1 MRQFVSMLVG
11 SHCDGACHVR
21 SIFDDVGSRR
31 MPLHRSCFFAGG
43 RCTSSE
49 KMNIGERQFVSVPGM
64 TSDSLLPMMN
74 WRVRAAI
81 AEVAVANICT
91 VASQHN
97 TSTFE

>member
-1 MRQFVSMLVG
+1 MLVG

-21 SIFDDVGSRR
+21 SIFDDVGTRR

-43 RCTSSE
+43 RCTSSD

-64 TSDSLLPMMN
+64 TSDSLLPMLN

-81 AEVAVANICT
+81 AEVEAGHGVCPVILFSSGCEARGRR
-91 VASQHN
+91 
-97 TSTFE
+97 

>member
-1 MRQFVSMLVG
+1 MVHAVLEVYLIMSAL
-11 SHCDGACHVR
+11 GACHFTGPV
-21 SIFDDVGSRR
+21 
-31 MPLHRSCFFAGG
+31 FFAGG

-91 VASQHN
+91 VAS
-97 TSTFE
+97 